1 MKKTIIIAAIM
12 LLVAGTTSVD
22 ARTKKKAANRKS
34 ANTTRVIYTGDIA
47 SKVIGYNGTTPLNIT
62 VKNGVIENIE
72 VLENQESPA
81 YLKRAKDKVLP
92 QFIGKTVAEAKTL
105 KADIATGATYTSEA
119 LIQNI
124 QMGLSQSK
132 TGAAAKKSATS
143 KKSAKVKKNSAMAK
157 DKAVKKGAKR
167 RH

>member
-12 LLVAGTTSVD
+12 LLVAGTVSLD
-22 ARTKKKAANRKS
+22 ARTKKKA
-34 ANTTRVIYTGDIA
+34 TTKKATTSQVIYTGDIA

-72 VLENQESPA
+72 VLQNEESPA

-92 QFIGKTVAEAKTL
+92 QYIGKTVAEAKKL
-105 KADIATGATYTSEA
+105 KPDIATGATYTSEA
-119 LIQNI
+119 LIKNI
-124 QMGLSQSK
+124 QMGLDK
-132 TGAAAKKSATS
+132 AKSTSTS
-143 KKSAKVKKNSAMAK
+143 KKKATTKKK
-157 DKAVKKGAKR
+157 TTKK

>member
-12 LLVAGTTSVD
+12 LLVAGTVSLD
-22 ARTKKKAANRKS
+22 ARTKKKA
-34 ANTTRVIYTGDIA
+34 TTKKATTSQVIYTGDIA

-72 VLENQESPA
+72 VLQNEESPA

-92 QFIGKTVAEAKTL
+92 QYIGKTVAEAKKL
-105 KADIATGATYTSEA
+105 KPDIATGATYTSEA
-119 LIQNI
+119 IIKNI
-124 QMGLSQSK
+124 QMGLDK
-132 TGAAAKKSATS
+132 AKSTSTS
-143 KKSAKVKKNSAMAK
+143 KKATTKK
-157 DKAVKKGAKR
+157 KATKK